1 MITSANILATSFE
14 VPRTSPVAH
23 VKFFLATNAIII
35 PDNNPMVI
43 PIIPNMLR
51 VKNPT
56 AEAKI
61 NDSNSNFLFIDSM
74 KNLPVPSEN
83 GFEKV
88 AQVIMPILAAISE
101 TRSI

>member
-1 MITSANILATSFE
+1 LSYNSLNIVNQSENKVTMITSANILATSFE

-61 NDSNSNFLFIDSM
+61 C
-74 KNLPVPSEN
+74 
-83 GFEKV
+83 
-88 AQVIMPILAAISE
+88 
-101 TRSI
+101 RS